1 MNRIEWFGAVAA
13 SDWVD
18 DLRRKL
24 PIPRGC
30 REVLACE
37 VGRLTGRARVAAERL
52 LKARPRVRK
61 IIVVDR
67 IAEKRSDLSNAT
79 SPSVGA
85 TEKAND

>member
-18 DLRRKL
+18 ALHRRL

-37 VGRLTGRARVAAERL
+37 VGRLTGPARDAAERL
-52 LKARPRVRK
+52 LRARPKVRK
-61 IIVVDR
+61 II
-67 IAEKRSDLSNAT
+67 IHENNETKT
-79 SPSVGA
+79 IHH
-85 TEKAND
+85 

>member
-1 MNRIEWFGAVAA
+1 MNRIEWFGAIAA

-18 DLRRKL
+18 NLHHKL

-37 VGRLTGRARVAAERL
+37 VNRLTGRARDAAERL

-61 IIVVDR
+61 IIVWGNTPPPTNYDH
-67 IAEKRSDLSNAT
+67 ENKQ
-79 SPSVGA
+79 
-85 TEKAND
+85 

>member
-1 MNRIEWFGAVAA
+1 MNRIEWHGALAA

-18 DLRRKL
+18 AFHRKL

-37 VGRLTGRARVAAERL
+37 VGRLTGRAREAAERV

-61 IIVVDR
+61 IIVKENV
-67 IAEKRSDLSNAT
+67 
-79 SPSVGA
+79 SVEA
-85 TEKAND
+85 RQK

>member
-1 MNRIEWFGAVAA
+1 MNRIEYYGAIAA

-18 DLRRKL
+18 NLHRKL

-37 VGRLTGRARVAAERL
+37 VVKLTGRAREAAERV

-61 IIVVDR
+61 IIVN
-67 IAEKRSDLSNAT
+67 AESIH
-79 SPSVGA
+79 PHQ
-85 TEKAND
+85 